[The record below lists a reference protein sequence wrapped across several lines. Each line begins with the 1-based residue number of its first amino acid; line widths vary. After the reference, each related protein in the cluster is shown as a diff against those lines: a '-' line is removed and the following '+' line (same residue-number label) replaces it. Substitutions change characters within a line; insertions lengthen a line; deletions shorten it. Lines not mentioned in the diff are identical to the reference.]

1 MSSILPGPYK
11 MERFRCRTWS
21 VATNKPPILPY
32 RGVARTGVCFA
43 LELMVDA
50 VAREL
55 KMEPHEVRLAN
66 LVQPGDMPYNNI
78 TKKHFDSGDYPEA
91 VRRAAKMIDV
101 PAIRKAQA
109 KNGKRRIAIA
119 KCGLKRAR
127 AVRCQK
133 YGKRVPSPRGRG
145 LG

>member
-1 MSSILPGPYK
+1 MDRS
-11 MERFRCRTWS
+11 RCRTWS
-21 VATNKPPILPY
+21 VATNKAPILPY

-66 LVQPGDMPYNNI
+66 LVQPGEMPYTNI

-101 PAIRKAQA
+101 SGIRKLQ
-109 KNGKRRIAIA
+109 KEPQGKRR
-119 KCGLKRAR
+119 
-127 AVRCQK
+127 
-133 YGKRVPSPRGRG
+133 
-145 LG
+145 